1 MFQFK
6 PEYANP
12 QWVNGRIALEKLTED
27 GESQFKLGLTMSI
40 IDSKSILQILLLK
53 RHLRTTIQKMISYK
67 R

>member
-40 IDSKSILQILLLK
+40 IDSKSN
-53 RHLRTTIQKMISYK
+53 LRIVSPKMLFAYSDPKMISYK
-67 R
+67 I